1 MELLTLIA
9 QANAAPDG
17 VMEFLKIVGGGITG
31 AGVLLGVVV
40 LFLRRTLLTR
50 GELDNVVVL
59 LKAQIEEKEHERLR
73 ERERGDE
80 WKSLALM
87 KVNAISDAVA
97 AVASKAGSGKEAP

>member
-1 MELLTLIA
+1 MQYLKLIA
-9 QANAAPDG
+9 AAGDPDG
-17 VMEFLKIVGGGITG
+17 IMEFLKIVGGGITG

-40 LFLRRTLLTR
+40 LFLKRTLLTR

-59 LKAQIEEKEHERLR
+59 LKAQIDEKENERMR

-87 KVNAISDAVA
+87 KVNALSDAVA
-97 AVASKAGSGKEAP
+97 VVANKAGSGKDSS